1 MNYKII
7 AVVLFHSTFSFPS
20 CNVSESKISKS
31 VSSEVIDDD
40 TLSII
45 DSSIYQVS
53 VIEEVKDVEID
64 IYQTNLADFISGKN
78 KSYFDTILSVDEK
91 FWNEFSDDINEDF
104 DKIKSRR
111 LDKMTDWS
119 SSSFISSEIDTSL
132 VFYPFS
138 GPDFL
143 HANVLYPNANEYILF
158 ALEDVGKMPNWE
170 EISSGSTRRYLE
182 NTNNFLRDIYLRSYF
197 ITKHM
202 KLDIK
207 KEEKI
212 SGVLSSLYWFLSRT
226 DHQIVNMRRVT
237 INKNGEVE
245 LKLEEK
251 GLDGVRF
258 HFVKKGEKIVKKLT
272 YFSCDISDDGFEE
285 ENPEL
290 LVFLNNMRDC
300 NTFVKSASYLMHY
313 KSFQKIREVVL
324 NKSLTIFQDDTGL
337 PFKHVNNENWTV
349 KCYGSYVKPI
359 ADFDKNY
366 DILYQK
372 DLEREYRKGSIKL
385 PFSLGYHWR
394 DASEQNQM
402 LMIRNTV
409 SK

>member
-31 VSSEVIDDD
+31 VSSGVIEDD

-78 KSYFDTILSVDEK
+78 KSYFDTIVSLDDK

-119 SSSFISSEIDTSL
+119 SSSFIGSDTDTSL

-143 HANVLYPNANEYILF
+143 HANVLYPNANEYILL
-158 ALEDVGKMPNWE
+158 ALEDVGNVPDWE
-170 EISSGSTRRYLE
+170 KIGARETKRYLE

-212 SGVLSSLYWFLSRT
+212 SGVMTSFYWFLSRT
-226 DHQIVNMRRVT
+226 DHQIVKVEKVT
-237 INKNGEVE
+237 IDNSG
-245 LKLEEK
+245 KLISKQSNK

-258 HFVKKGEKIVKKLT
+258 HFIKEGENIVKKLT

-285 ENPEL
+285 DNPEL
-290 LVFLNNMRDC
+290 FIYLNNMRSC
-300 NTFVKSASYLMHY
+300 NTFLKSASYLLHY
-313 KSFQKIREVVL
+313 RSFENIRGIVL
-324 NKSLTIFQDDTGL
+324 DKSLSIFQDDTGI
-337 PFKHVNNENWTV
+337 PFKHVNNDNWTV

-359 ADFDKNY
+359 KDFEKHY
-366 DILYQK
+366 DIIYQK
-372 DLEREYRKGSIKL
+372 DLSNKYNEGSVIL
-385 PFSLGYHWR
+385 PFSLGYHWK
-394 DASEQNQM
+394 DASDQNQM
-402 LMIRNTV
+402 LMIRN
-409 SK
+409 